1 MKHSLQTLV
10 SSYFQDTAHNNWK
23 IQLILAWPTI
33 IGNLADKVSIEKIKD
48 HQLILRVQS
57 ASWMQELYCLSTM
70 IIQKI
75 NNHLGKRVIHS
86 VHFTLGTKVYKQ
98 KNTKQNSPF
107 TEKTEPYSLSTR
119 EKKVL
124 SLIKDQELSKAL
136 EQFLHR
142 CVQK

>member
-10 SSYFQDTAHNNWK
+10 SSYFQDTAQNNWK

-33 IGNLADKVSIEKIKD
+33 VGNLSHKVSIDKIKD

-57 ASWMQELYCLSTM
+57 SAWMQELYCLSSM

-75 NNHLGKRVIHS
+75 NTHLGQRVIHS
-86 VHFTLGTKVYKQ
+86 IHFTMGTPVHRKNESRKKESILKQ
-98 KNTKQNSPF
+98 
-107 TEKTEPYSLSTR
+107 EPHTLSTR

-124 SLIKDQELSKAL
+124 SLIKDEDLSKAL
-136 EQFLHR
+136 EQFLQR